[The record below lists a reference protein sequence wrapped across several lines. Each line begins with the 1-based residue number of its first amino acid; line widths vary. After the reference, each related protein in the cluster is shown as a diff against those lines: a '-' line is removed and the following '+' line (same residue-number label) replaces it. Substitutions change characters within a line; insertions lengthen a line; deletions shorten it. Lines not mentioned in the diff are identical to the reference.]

1 MIDREHF
8 GSLII
13 YTSDGSM
20 PDQIAQAVRRR
31 RPELDPRQIVVQ
43 GHQGLENRIKEFIDV
58 GASKFILVPYIEPED
73 WLTELESLA
82 EATLELQT

>member
-1 MIDREHF
+1 MIAN
-8 GSLII
+8 I
-13 YTSDGSM
+13 SDHSSST
-20 PDQIAQAVRRR
+20 
-31 RPELDPRQIVVQ
+31 RPMGVCQTRSHKQLGDVDPNLTLGQIVVQ